1 MNSFPLKVVQIKQ
14 ETKDAVTLCFKQPT
28 LRKVKYKAGQYLTL
42 TFRINGRKF
51 TRPYSFSSSPSV
63 DSLLEVTVKRVP
75 NGVVSNYINDYVKVE
90 DTIEVMGPMGD
101 FTFDSINSQSTV
113 YLWGVGSGIT
123 PLFSLIKEIIKT
135 HSNTKIHLIIG
146 NKLIESS
153 IFLNQLLSLHQENG
167 SVFRVTQF
175 YSQGNILDE
184 ENGVY
189 NGRIN
194 SEFVSKL
201 VSQNVNYI
209 DSLHYVCGP
218 FDFKEIVK
226 SSLLELNVPSASVF
240 TEDFE
245 LVIDPKDLMNVE
257 ECSMSLLFE
266 GVTTNLYIP
275 KGKSVLEIALDN
287 RIEIPYSCQIGDCNI
302 CKGVVRSGKLKMLGL
317 KKENKDLAEDEF
329 LLCCSYPLTR
339 ELSLEVK

>member
-28 LRKVKYKAGQYLTL
+28 LRKIKYQAGQYLAL
-42 TFRINGRKF
+42 SFRINGRKF
-51 TRPYSFSSSPSV
+51 VRSYSLSSSPSV
-63 DSLLEVTVKRVP
+63 DSLLEVTIKRVP
-75 NGVVSNYINDYVKVE
+75 NGIVSNYINDYVKVE
-90 DTIEVMGPMGD
+90 DTIEVTGPMGD
-101 FTFDSINSQSTV
+101 FTFDSLNSKSTI

-135 HSNTKIHLIIG
+135 QTNTKIHLILG

-153 IFLNQLLSLHQENG
+153 IFLNQLLSLQQENG
-167 SVFRVTQF
+167 SVFRLTQF

-184 ENGVY
+184 ENDVY

-194 SEFVSKL
+194 STFVSKL
-201 VSQNVNYI
+201 LSQNANYL
-209 DSLHYVCGP
+209 DSSHYICGP
-218 FDFKEIVK
+218 VDFNETVI
-226 SSLLELNVPSASVF
+226 SSLLEMNIPSTSVF
-240 TEDFE
+240 TEDFH
-245 LVIDPKDLMNVE
+245 LVIDPKDLLNVQ
-257 ECSMSLLFE
+257 ECKVSLLYE
-266 GVTTNLYIP
+266 GVSTDLYIP